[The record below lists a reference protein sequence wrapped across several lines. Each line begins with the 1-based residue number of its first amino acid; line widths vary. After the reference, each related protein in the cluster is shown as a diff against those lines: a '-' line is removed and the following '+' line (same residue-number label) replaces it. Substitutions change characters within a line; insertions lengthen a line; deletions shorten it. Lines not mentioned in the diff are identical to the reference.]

1 MEKIK
6 KEKSM
11 VKFNTKNQN
20 RFLMVKQTNTD
31 AQSYSK
37 IRKKS

>member
-1 MEKIK
+1 MEKVK

-11 VKFNTKNQN
+11 GKFNTKNQN

-31 AQSYSK
+31 AQSYFK